1 MHIPGNTENAWTTAA
16 PRDPSNGIRYT
27 PAEASIYDQM
37 VAAVR
42 VRHESYKTGQAYGA
56 AVVRYYQF
64 LQRHPEMRAD
74 SSEDKVNAY
83 LCDIAPHCAAKTQ
96 NQHLCAIKRYYEQV
110 LKKPLGDLGKWAY
123 AKRPQ
128 SSPVWLNPTEV
139 RALLTML
146 PGTWQLIARVCYGS
160 GLRLMELMRLRLQ
173 HIDLNKRTIFIM
185 GGKGDKDRTVPLAAS
200 VVAELA
206 AHIQRVTVLWQG
218 DRAQGY
224 PPVYLPN
231 GLERKYPNAGHE
243 LAWFWLWPGRNL
255 SRDPET
261 GIVRRHHAQEN
272 GFQKAIKAAAQR
284 AGITKRVK
292 VHTLR
297 HSFATHFLEGGGD
310 VHILQKLLGHS
321 HLETTSIYLHCL
333 PKLVSGARSPLDTLE
348 AAGQVIAFPGTAQVP
363 ALKRRQA

>member
-1 MHIPGNTENAWTTAA
+1 MYSSRNTENRV
-16 PRDPSNGIRYT
+16 PYT
-27 PAEASIYDQM
+27 PAEQAIFDQM

-42 VRHESYKTGQAYGA
+42 VRHESYKTGQAYGSD
-56 AVVRYYQF
+56 VVRYYQF
-64 LQRHPEMRAD
+64 LQSRPDLKEGV
-74 SSEDKVNAY
+74 SSEDRVNAY
-83 LCDIAPHCAAKTQ
+83 LTDLAPHCAAKTQ

-128 SSPVWLNPTEV
+128 SAPVWLNPSEV
-139 RALLTML
+139 GALLGLL
-146 PGTWQLIARVCYGS
+146 PGTWQLIGRVCYGS

-173 HIDLNKRTIFIM
+173 HIDLEKRTIFIM

-200 VVAELA
+200 VVPDLA
-206 AHIQRVTVLWQG
+206 AHIQRVRLLWQG
-218 DRAQGY
+218 DQANGY

-231 GLERKYPNAGHE
+231 GLERKYPNAGRE

-261 GIVRRHHAQEN
+261 GVIRRHHAQEN
-272 GFQKAIKAAAQR
+272 GFQKAIKTAAQR
-284 AGITKRVK
+284 AGIMKRVK

-310 VHILQKLLGHS
+310 VHILQQLLGHAN
-321 HLETTSIYLHCL
+321 LETTAIYLHCL
-333 PKLVSGARSPLDTLE
+333 PKLVTQARSPLDDLVG
-348 AAGQVIAFPGTAQVP
+348 AQVIAFPGVRNAAPVLTRKHA
-363 ALKRRQA
+363 